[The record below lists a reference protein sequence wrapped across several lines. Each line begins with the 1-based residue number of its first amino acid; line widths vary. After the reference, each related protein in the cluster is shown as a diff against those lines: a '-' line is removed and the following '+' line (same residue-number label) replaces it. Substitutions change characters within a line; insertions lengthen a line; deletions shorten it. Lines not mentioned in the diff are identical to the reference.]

1 MEYTEDDLETQIAD
15 DNNEDGEDWMY
26 THSNRATKTME
37 EIAQTI
43 MTEEEEEAEVR
54 KGLEKLDLDKILD
67 LDDIP
72 NMDEIPDMDDQV
84 QEEDD
89 PAVEHNTKY
98 YKYVRTM
105 CLLPMISITKHLVC
119 GYLVMMK
126 KDALLLPLKYLKMSL
141 KIMLKRQ

>member
-1 MEYTEDDLETQIAD
+1 MLL
-15 DNNEDGEDWMY
+15 
-26 THSNRATKTME
+26 ATKTME

-54 KGLEKLDLDKILD
+54 KGLEKLDLDKIPD

-89 PAVEHNTKY
+89 PVNLAT
-98 YKYVRTM
+98 
-105 CLLPMISITKHLVC
+105 LITII
-119 GYLVMMK
+119 Y
-126 KDALLLPLKYLKMSL
+126 
-141 KIMLKRQ
+141 